1 MNTFHAGR
9 RGCLIATV
17 VTAMLASTSVATA
30 TILIDHFQDSGI
42 GYSISFG
49 HPNGIFDGSSN
60 LTGTMGFPAG
70 NPSGARQ
77 MTVTAFNALANQY
90 FYAATGVVTDGVYAF
105 GSASLHSG
113 DPGTQAVL
121 AYTGFPDHE
130 ILDVSQGGQNDR
142 FLLAFDGNDQP
153 FTVVADVY
161 GPLGHWTASAT
172 VGTSNQA
179 NVAIP
184 FVSFAPGS
192 GTVSFDKL
200 TKISFTL
207 NPGGTVPNLDFALTS
222 IVATKIVPE
231 PSGIVLG
238 GTAGAGLLLV
248 VASSRVVSRRRS
260 ASGR

>member
-1 MNTFHAGR
+1 MNTFHAVW

-17 VTAMLASTSVATA
+17 VAATSLNTSVATA
-30 TILIDHFQDSGI
+30 TILIDHFLNSGI

-130 ILDVSQGGQNDR
+130 ILDVSQGGLNDR
-142 FLLAFDGNDQP
+142 FVLAFDGNDQP

-161 GPLGHWTASAT
+161 GPLGHSTATAA

-179 NVAIP
+179 DVAIP
-184 FVSFAPGS
+184 FASFAPVSGS
-192 GTVSFDKL
+192 VSFNQL

-207 NPGGTVPNLDFALTS
+207 NPGGAVPNLDFALTS

-231 PSGIVLG
+231 PSGVVLG
-238 GTAGAGLLLV
+238 GIAGAGVFLF
-248 VASSRVVSRRRS
+248 VARSRYVSRARG
-260 ASGR
+260 ASRC